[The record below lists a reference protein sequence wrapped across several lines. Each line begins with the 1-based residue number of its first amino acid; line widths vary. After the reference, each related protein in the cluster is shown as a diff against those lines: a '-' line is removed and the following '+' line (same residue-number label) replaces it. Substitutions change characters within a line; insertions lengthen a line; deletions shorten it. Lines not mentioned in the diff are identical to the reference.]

1 MVFILVDRQHVKAP
15 FLLQWVTVVAQAG
28 IKVICHGK
36 ITDLSDLV
44 NSYISAERRPGICL
58 LINNAPNLEVQ
69 EKKLKDL
76 FEFLSFNVKIERHV
90 SKTEFFN
97 LADQFAKKNF
107 THFDAFVVILMSVS
121 GKLTK
126 ISCAEGRNI
135 SIEDVMQEFNASRFR
150 SLRGKPKLF
159 FVQCFKKPYSR
170 VNPTGRVLRG
180 TDTVSCPCFCT
191 SEEDSCPKEADFLL
205 ICVKSTNPESLFIQ
219 VKDRSSFF
227 TGGGGRGRALEN
239 FGGNHKVFRGKRWGL
254 VVAKKIMGD
263 YWKLTANRGKEVI
276 RMLQG
281 YRWVLL
287 CHNQNPPSPPSP
299 CGGKK
304 WRESWKEG
312 NEAWRNIHQTQSSKT
327 DISRSSDQRRHCV
340 AH

>member
-1 MVFILVDRQHVKAP
+1 M
-15 FLLQWVTVVAQAG
+15 VAQAG

-36 ITDLSDLV
+36 ITDLFDLV
-44 NSYISAERRPGICL
+44 NSYISAEKRSGICL
-58 LINNAPNLEVQ
+58 LINNAPNLETAGEEVQ

-76 FEFLSFNVKIERHV
+76 FEFLSFDVKIERDV

-97 LADQFAKKNF
+97 LADQFAKNNF

-135 SIEDVMQEFNASRFR
+135 SIEDVMQDFNASRFP

-180 TDTVSCPCFCT
+180 TDTMSCPCFCT
-191 SEEDSCPKEADFLL
+191 SEEDSCPKEVDFLL
-205 ICVKSTNPESLFIQ
+205 IFVKSTHPESSFIE

-227 TGGGGRGRALEN
+227 TGGGGRGGALEN
-239 FGGNHKVFRGKRWGL
+239 FGGNHKVFRGKR
-254 VVAKKIMGD
+254 
-263 YWKLTANRGKEVI
+263 
-276 RMLQG
+276 
-281 YRWVLL
+281 
-287 CHNQNPPSPPSP
+287 
-299 CGGKK
+299 
-304 WRESWKEG
+304 
-312 NEAWRNIHQTQSSKT
+312 
-327 DISRSSDQRRHCV
+327 
-340 AH
+340 

>member
-1 MVFILVDRQHVKAP
+1 
-15 FLLQWVTVVAQAG
+15 
-28 IKVICHGK
+28 
-36 ITDLSDLV
+36 
-44 NSYISAERRPGICL
+44 
-58 LINNAPNLEVQ
+58 
-69 EKKLKDL
+69 
-76 FEFLSFNVKIERHV
+76 
-90 SKTEFFN
+90 
-97 LADQFAKKNF
+97 
-107 THFDAFVVILMSVS
+107 MSVS

-135 SIEDVMQEFNASRFR
+135 SIEDVMQDFNASRFP

-180 TDTVSCPCFCT
+180 TDTMSCPCFCT
-191 SEEDSCPKEADFLL
+191 SEEDSCPKEVDFLL
-205 ICVKSTNPESLFIQ
+205 IFVKSTHPESLFIE
-219 VKDRSSFF
+219 VRDRSSFF
-227 TGGGGRGRALEN
+227 TGGGGRGGALEN

-254 VVAKKIMGD
+254 VVAKKITGD

-281 YRWVLL
+281 HRWVLL
-287 CHNQNPPSPPSP
+287 CHNQNPPPPPSP

-312 NEAWRNIHQTQSSKT
+312 NEA
-327 DISRSSDQRRHCV
+327 
-340 AH
+340 